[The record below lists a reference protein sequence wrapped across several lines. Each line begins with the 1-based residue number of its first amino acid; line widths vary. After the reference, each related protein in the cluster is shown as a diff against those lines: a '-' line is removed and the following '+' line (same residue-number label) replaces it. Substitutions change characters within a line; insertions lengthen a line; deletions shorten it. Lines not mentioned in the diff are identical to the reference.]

1 MRVKKLNV
9 NRRQK
14 AGDDD
19 SLAGDDVELRKW
31 TKAHHD
37 EFENSS
43 TCSTSSS
50 SGSPTRVSRIEH
62 DVHMAHDSQSSPRYN
77 GNRYPSDQEMR
88 SPETNKQANSSSKD
102 DWRSR
107 IDGSVRDGMLTKIVA
122 FLKALKPNAPPK
134 VLEKLPGLAYRMEE
148 HLFKLATSEAEY
160 SDQATLPQRLNV
172 IQQTNAQRL
181 LQLQQ
186 QASAMSPKTKATT
199 PLNRKAL
206 SEEQA
211 RVVFQFLQS
220 WRQKL
225 VNIYGV
231 DPWDI
236 LPNQVL
242 AKVSLYVP
250 TTEQELALCG
260 LQGDCLARFGSSLLQ
275 ELRTIC
281 GNAAKAASPAER
293 QNART
298 PSPSTKRVAE
308 KPKTVRPV
316 APRANDNASGKK
328 RKAAMI
334 APSSDPAA
342 MGFTPPTAAQ
352 ANRSNGAVNFANLT
366 PSQLLFRP
374 MGMDAPAAS
383 SGALYN
389 VLPTLLPS
397 AAPPTTA
404 NGGNGS
410 AAKFTPTSRSSIIQP
425 QPSTSF
431 GREAGANSAQENR
444 MHLLAQGAGRM
455 SKQHESAAAKSAE
468 LYEKEIYTLRML
480 LQQSQQEKNQLAAEV
495 QRLRHQ
501 LQPTPSNS
509 R

>member
-19 SLAGDDVELRKW
+19 SLAGDDLELRKW

-50 SGSPTRVSRIEH
+50 SGDSPTRVSRIDE
-62 DVHMAHDSQSSPRYN
+62 DLHMAHGSHQSSPRYN
-77 GNRYPSDQEMR
+77 GSRYPSDQEMR
-88 SPETNKQANSSSKD
+88 SPEPNKKD
-102 DWRSR
+102 DWHSH

-148 HLFKLATSEAEY
+148 HLFKLATSETEY

-211 RVVFQFLQS
+211 RVVFQCLQS

-242 AKVSLYVP
+242 AKVALYVP

-281 GNAAKAASPAER
+281 GNAAKAANSTSPSAR

-298 PSPSTKRVAE
+298 PSPSTKRVTE
-308 KPKTVRPV
+308 KPKAVRPA
-316 APRANDNASGKK
+316 APRANENASGKK

-352 ANRSNGAVNFANLT
+352 ANRSNGAVNFPNLA

-374 MGMDAPAAS
+374 MGMDATSAGSAAMHS
-383 SGALYN
+383 

-397 AAPPTTA
+397 AAPPVTT
-404 NGGNGS
+404 NGSNGS
-410 AAKFTPTSRSSIIQP
+410 AAKFTPTGRPPMIQP
-425 QPSTSF
+425 QPSASF
-431 GREAGANSAQENR
+431 GREAAADIAQENH

-455 SKQHESAAAKSAE
+455 SKQHESEATKSADM
-468 LYEKEIYTLRML
+468 YEKEIYTLRML
-480 LQQSQQEKNQLAAEV
+480 LQQSQQEKIQLAAEV

-501 LQPTPSNS
+501 LQPTPSSS